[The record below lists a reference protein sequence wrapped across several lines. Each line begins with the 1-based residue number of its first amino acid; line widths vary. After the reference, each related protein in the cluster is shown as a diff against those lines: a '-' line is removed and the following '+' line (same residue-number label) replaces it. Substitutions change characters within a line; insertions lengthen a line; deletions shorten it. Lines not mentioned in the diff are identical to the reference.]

1 MPNGTLITQLPCVSS
16 LVGCAILGI
25 SEILA
30 ARRGY
35 AQGSISTLI
44 WPTAT
49 GGFLSL
55 VSLLAIWMLGRFRSV
70 EIQASITPRLLSAG
84 ANDRSTRHVMGFGSL
99 MRLIPPPLC
108 PNAPNRLQYRT
119 LQPFWKTSLRVLYVT
134 RKAGKDPEQSPL
146 PRRSGWAYGFAR

>member
-1 MPNGTLITQLPCVSS
+1 MPKGTLITQLPCVSW
-16 LVGCAILGI
+16 LIGCAILGI

-70 EIQASITPRLLSAG
+70 EIQARAVTVSPVTPARCQSVPLAIQNKSMRSRTPSVVVSVVGRLA
-84 ANDRSTRHVMGFGSL
+84 
-99 MRLIPPPLC
+99 
-108 PNAPNRLQYRT
+108 
-119 LQPFWKTSLRVLYVT
+119 
-134 RKAGKDPEQSPL
+134 
-146 PRRSGWAYGFAR
+146 

>member
-1 MPNGTLITQLPCVSS
+1 MHWDFAESVTNDSSRIGVVMPNGTLITQLPCVSS
-16 LVGCAILGI
+16 LIGCAILGI

-30 ARRGY
+30 TRRGY

-70 EIQASITPRLLSAG
+70 EIQASARDP
-84 ANDRSTRHVMGFGSL
+84 ANRRQFKLAH
-99 MRLIPPPLC
+99 P
-108 PNAPNRLQYRT
+108 
-119 LQPFWKTSLRVLYVT
+119 YVT
-134 RKAGKDPEQSPL
+134 AIGTGPTCLEQALPFAGKIV
-146 PRRSGWAYGFAR
+146 

>member
-1 MPNGTLITQLPCVSS
+1 MPKGTMITQLPCVSW
-16 LVGCAILGI
+16 LIGCAILGI

-55 VSLLAIWMLGRFRSV
+55 VNLLAIWMLGRFRSV
-70 EIQASITPRLLSAG
+70 EIQASTGCRRIAGSYRSPYAG
-84 ANDRSTRHVMGFGSL
+84 APRSRDRHHWTTNANHRH
-99 MRLIPPPLC
+99 
-108 PNAPNRLQYRT
+108 QYI
-119 LQPFWKTSLRVLYVT
+119 
-134 RKAGKDPEQSPL
+134 
-146 PRRSGWAYGFAR
+146 

>member
-1 MPNGTLITQLPCVSS
+1 MPNGTLITQLPCVSW
-16 LVGCAILGI
+16 LIGCAILGI

-55 VSLLAIWMLGRFRSV
+55 VNLLAIWMLGRFRSV
-70 EIQASITPRLLSAG
+70 EIQARRAFHSQSKLLKVPS
-84 ANDRSTRHVMGFGSL
+84 NSSRVNC
-99 MRLIPPPLC
+99 PL
-108 PNAPNRLQYRT
+108 T
-119 LQPFWKTSLRVLYVT
+119 
-134 RKAGKDPEQSPL
+134 G
-146 PRRSGWAYGFAR
+146 

>member
-1 MPNGTLITQLPCVSS
+1 MIRRPPRSTLFPYTTLFRSIGLTKRPLECPFFESFRIGVVMPKGTLITQLPCVSW
-16 LVGCAILGI
+16 LIGCAILGI

-55 VSLLAIWMLGRFRSV
+55 VNLLSIWTLGRFRSV
-70 EIQASITPRLLSAG
+70 EIQA
-84 ANDRSTRHVMGFGSL
+84 
-99 MRLIPPPLC
+99 
-108 PNAPNRLQYRT
+108 
-119 LQPFWKTSLRVLYVT
+119 
-134 RKAGKDPEQSPL
+134 
-146 PRRSGWAYGFAR
+146 

>member
-1 MPNGTLITQLPCVSS
+1 MPKGTLITQLPCVSW
-16 LVGCAILGI
+16 LIGCAILGI

-55 VSLLAIWMLGRFRSV
+55 VNLLAIWMLGRFRSV
-70 EIQASITPRLLSAG
+70 EIQASAGSRRGRDGQADVHQVKEGCKEGCRQPGPCNAYPPR
-84 ANDRSTRHVMGFGSL
+84 
-99 MRLIPPPLC
+99 
-108 PNAPNRLQYRT
+108 
-119 LQPFWKTSLRVLYVT
+119 
-134 RKAGKDPEQSPL
+134 SPQ
-146 PRRSGWAYGFAR
+146 

>member
-1 MPNGTLITQLPCVSS
+1 MPKGTLITQLPCVSW
-16 LVGCAILGI
+16 LIGCAILGI

-55 VSLLAIWMLGRFRSV
+55 VNLLAIWMLGRFRSV
-70 EIQASITPRLLSAG
+70 EIQASCRF
-84 ANDRSTRHVMGFGSL
+84 D
-99 MRLIPPPLC
+99 PP
-108 PNAPNRLQYRT
+108 
-119 LQPFWKTSLRVLYVT
+119 
-134 RKAGKDPEQSPL
+134 
-146 PRRSGWAYGFAR
+146 